1 MLLPSLNLGTDFC
14 RTWEA
19 FGQEVTEPVVAG
31 FIAVGLLMSVVGK
44 QATWLK
50 SVVPE
55 EGALG

>member
-1 MLLPSLNLGTDFC
+1 MS

-19 FGQEVTEPVVAG
+19 FGQEVTKPVVAG
-31 FIAVGLLMSVVGK
+31 FIALDLLMSVVGK

-55 EGALG
+55 KGALA